1 MALNIN
7 GTTGISG
14 VDGTA
19 SAPALTG
26 TDSNTGINFASDT
39 VNINTGGV
47 TRATLTSQGRLGVG
61 TTSPDYLFQVE
72 DGTTA
77 IGLSKT
83 ANNPEIIFDSNNLAS
98 ASVIKASESSGGG
111 FIEFFTKTTSGALS
125 NRMSIDTNGI
135 MNLRGYLSNF
145 GDQTQHHNIQN
156 NRASSWALQ
165 IVNTAS
171 NGYGCEIRVN
181 ANINAREAL
190 YVYSTADSESKAD
203 IRSNGSFNSRTGTYG
218 TYSDIKLKEN
228 IVDASSQWDD
238 IKAVK
243 IRNFNLKNDTSKVKM
258 LGVVAQELE
267 SVCPSLV
274 ETNPDIETDENGN
287 RVETGT
293 TTKTVKSSIL
303 YMKAI
308 KALQEAQAR
317 IETLETKVAALEA
330 G

>member
-1 MALNIN
+1 MTIKLQ
-7 GTTGISG
+7 GTNSVAAPGLTSDGNDG
-14 VDGTA
+14 VVVGSSQLDFSIGGA
-19 SAPALTG
+19 SK
-26 TDSNTGINFASDT
+26 
-39 VNINTGGV
+39 
-47 TRATLTSQGRLGVG
+47 ATLTSAGRLGIN
-61 TTSPDYLFQVE
+61 TTSPAHLFQVA

-77 IGLSKT
+77 IGFSRS

-98 ASVIKASESSGGG
+98 SSVIKASESAGGG
-111 FIEFFTKTTSGALS
+111 FIEFFTKNTSGTLK
-125 NRMSIDTNGI
+125 NRCSIDTNGI
-135 MNLRGYLSNF
+135 MNLRGYESAF
-145 GDQTQHHNIQN
+145 GDQTNHHNIQN
-156 NRASSWALQ
+156 NNASSWALQ
-165 IVNTAS
+165 VVNTAS
-171 NGYGCEIRVN
+171 NGYGIELRVN
-181 ANINAREAL
+181 ADINSREAL
-190 YVYSTADSESKAD
+190 YIYSSSASQAKAD
-203 IRSNGSFNSRTGTYG
+203 IRASGTFNSRTGTYG

-243 IRNFNLKNDTSKVKM
+243 VRNFNFKNDTSKVKM

-274 ETNPDIETDENGN
+274 ETNPDMETDENGN

-317 IETLETKVAALEA
+317 IETLEAKVAALEA

>member
-14 VDGTA
+14 VDGST

-26 TDSNTGINFASDT
+26 TDSNTGINFGTDT
-39 VNINTGGV
+39 LALNTGGLA
-47 TRATLTSQGRLGVG
+47 RATITSEGRLGVG
-61 TTSPDYLFQVE
+61 VTSPSHKFQVS

-77 IGLSKT
+77 IGFSRS
-83 ANNPEIIFDSNNLAS
+83 ANNPEIIFDSNNLVS
-98 ASVIKASESSGGG
+98 ASVIRASESAGGG
-111 FIEFFTKTTSGALS
+111 FLEFFTKNTSGTLK
-125 NRMSIDTNGI
+125 NRCSIDTNGI
-135 MNLRGYLSNF
+135 MNLRGYESAF
-145 GDQTQHHNIQN
+145 GDQTNHHNIQN
-156 NRASSWALQ
+156 NNASSWALQ

-171 NGYGCEIRVN
+171 FGYGVEIRVN
-181 ANINAREAL
+181 ADTNSREAF
-190 YVYSTADSESKAD
+190 YVYSSSGSEAKAD
-203 IRSNGSFNSRTGTYG
+203 IRSNGTFNSRTGTYG

-228 IVDASSQWDD
+228 IVDASSQWND

-243 IRNFNLKNDTSKVKM
+243 IRNFNFKNDTSKVKM

-274 ETNPDIETDENGN
+274 ETNPDIETDENGD